1 MNRHFSKGGIQMANR
16 HMKRL
21 LNITNQQGNANQNHN
36 EISPHACQNAYDQKD
51 KKQESSTMWRKGN
64 PLPD

>member
-1 MNRHFSKGGIQMANR
+1 MANR